1 MGLGCKPVGKL
12 GRVFKKLD
20 NELAKMAA
28 KQKKISLKVK
38 STEKDI
44 DH

>member
-12 GRVFKKLD
+12 GGVFKKLD
-20 NELAKMAA
+20 NELAKIAA
-28 KQKKISLKVK
+28 KQKKASSKDKI
-38 STEKDI
+38 TEKNI